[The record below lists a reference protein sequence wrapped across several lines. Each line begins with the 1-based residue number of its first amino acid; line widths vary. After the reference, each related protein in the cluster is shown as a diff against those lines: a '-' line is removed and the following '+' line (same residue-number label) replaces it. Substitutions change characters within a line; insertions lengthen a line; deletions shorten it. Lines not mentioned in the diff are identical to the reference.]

1 MGRLKPWFTKEL
13 FVRESVH
20 SLILDEAYLFMAS
33 QLQVKDELL
42 SLLKPYP
49 KLEVEY
55 G

>member
-1 MGRLKPWFTKEL
+1 MGRLKPWFTKGL

-20 SLILDEAYLFMAS
+20 SLTIDEVYLFMVS

-49 KLEVEY
+49 KLKVEY
-55 G
+55 V